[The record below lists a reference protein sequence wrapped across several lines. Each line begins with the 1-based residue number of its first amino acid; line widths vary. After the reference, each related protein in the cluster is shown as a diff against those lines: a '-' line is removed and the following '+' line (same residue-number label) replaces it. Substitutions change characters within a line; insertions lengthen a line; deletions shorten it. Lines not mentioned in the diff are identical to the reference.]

1 MYRNAIT
8 NSTTKK
14 CSSCRH
20 IITKE
25 GFIRKG
31 KEWKTCNTCSMNGYL
46 ARATESRRLDEDLY
60 RSMGDLYI
68 KQALGQELY
77 VPEPTP
83 QSAFQQ
89 LCAFEQQQFE
99 QRQLEEQQRL
109 YLLERVQAE
118 QFLSHQQYNDQI
130 PGQLPML
137 QQQVFCEEPSDWFL
151 GESDLDTLLQ
161 DYELLDG
168 GNFYSDFRT
177 EEEVQADYDSDA
189 VLGPQGKEV
198 DFEECLE
205 KVLSAQ
211 LRDDT
216 ATGRPDSMFLEN
228 QTVQVHPAYH
238 FNTTANIEGVGLAYV
253 QVQDVPAPVGTHQVP
268 APASTKQTRKPRKA
282 APACL
287 HTFFADFIPAQDIL
301 RQPSC
306 IFTSSLTGLPLATHL
321 VSQLSLAI
329 RLCEVHRRWNR
340 MKRADWHK
348 EVQLLIRLEND
359 EHITPWEPLSDWFV
373 IYELGLEEVLEQD
386 SAASRSATDRK
397 FAKER
402 MVRKVKAELQQM
414 ATQLIG
420 QTTEALFETLKQMS
434 GSTEEEVKA
443 DLDRQLKLVQS
454 KVREDCKVSGCL
466 GLKSVV
472 SGLNKE
478 KFSTS
483 WKQDAVEV
491 ETPHV

>member
-1 MYRNAIT
+1 
-8 NSTTKK
+8 
-14 CSSCRH
+14 
-20 IITKE
+20 
-25 GFIRKG
+25 
-31 KEWKTCNTCSMNGYL
+31 
-46 ARATESRRLDEDLY
+46 
-60 RSMGDLYI
+60 MGELYI
-68 KQALGQELY
+68 KQAFGQELY
-77 VPEPTP
+77 VPEPTA
-83 QSAFQQ
+83 QTAFQQ

-109 YLLERVQAE
+109 YLLERVRAE

-151 GESDLDTLLQ
+151 GESDLNTLLQ

-168 GNFYSDFRT
+168 GNFYSDFGA
-177 EEEVQADYDSDA
+177 EEKAQADYDFDA

-205 KVLSAQ
+205 KVLCEQ
-211 LRDDT
+211 LRDDS
-216 ATGRPDSMFLEN
+216 AIGRPDSMFLEN

-238 FNTTANIEGVGLAYV
+238 FNTTTDTEGIGLAYM
-253 QVQDVPAPVGTHQVP
+253 QAQEVPAPVGTHQALAP
-268 APASTKQTRKPRKA
+268 APAPTKQTRKPRKA
-282 APACL
+282 APTCL

-301 RQPSC
+301 RQPSSTP
-306 IFTSSLTGLPLATHL
+306 IPSLTGLPLVTHL
-321 VSQLSLAI
+321 ISQLALAI

-359 EHITPWEPLSDWFV
+359 EHITPWAPLSDWFV

-402 MVRKVKAELQQM
+402 MVRKVKAELQQV

-420 QTTEALFETLKQMS
+420 QTTEALFETLKQVS
-434 GSTEEEVKA
+434 GFAEEEVKA

-466 GLKSVV
+466 GLKSVF